1 MGWMSIVIAFLIAFL
16 GFCVYRQLSIKRP
29 QPAIPKVGYFGRG
42 APKADDP
49 AIHPFRVNVSD
60 AQLEELKSR
69 LQNTRITHEQLEDV
83 DDFTYGFNLKT
94 LIAFQDFWLHTYNWR
109 AEEKLLNRFDQFT
122 TEIEGLRIHFV
133 HEKPPANAYDR
144 VMPLLLSHGWPGST
158 HEFHKIIPMLTDPRK
173 HLGIESD
180 FAFEVV
186 TPSIPG
192 FGFSEA
198 AHKRGMSQAATG
210 RIFHELA
217 CRLGFKK
224 YIVQGG
230 DHGAIIVSQMA
241 RLFPDRLYGIHIN
254 MHSLPYTSPGYM
266 LRALVGSFFPRWMF
280 ESKEFANFSLF
291 RILRTFVA
299 ESGYY
304 HIQASFS
311 IRLDRSTDFFCLQA
325 TKPDTLGVALNDSP
339 LGLLAY
345 ILEKFS
351 TATNLDYRRLPD
363 GGLESKGDFTKEE
376 LITAV
381 MIYWINGNMLQA
393 TRFYKESFDDEAN
406 RLLTREFVHTP
417 TGYAALEN
425 DAIPP
430 QPRELASLLYN
441 VTHYTF
447 VKNCGHF
454 AALQCPRELAADI
467 FSFARTVI

>member
-1 MGWMSIVIAFLIAFL
+1 MGRKSILFAFVVAFL
-16 GFCVYRQLSIKRP
+16 GFCVYRQLSIRQRP
-29 QPAIPKVGYFGRG
+29 PTIAKVGYFGRG
-42 APKADDP
+42 SPKADDP
-49 AIHPFRVNVSD
+49 AIHPFR
-60 AQLEELKSR
+60 ELKSR

-94 LIAFQDFWLHTYNWR
+94 LIAFQDSWLHTYNWR
-109 AEEKLLNRFDQFT
+109 REEAILNQFQQFT

-133 HEKPPANAYDR
+133 HEKPPPNTYER
-144 VMPLLLSHGWPGST
+144 VVPLLLSHGWPGST

-173 HLGIESD
+173 HLDIESD

-266 LRALVGSFFPRWMF
+266 MRALVGSFFPQWMF

-291 RILRTFVA
+291 RILRTF
-299 ESGYY
+299 
-304 HIQASFS
+304 
-311 IRLDRSTDFFCLQA
+311 A

-363 GGLESKGDFTKEE
+363 GGLETKGDFTKDE

-393 TRFYKESFDDEAN
+393 TR
-406 RLLTREFVHTP
+406 EFVHIP

-441 VTHYTF
+441 VTHYT
-447 VKNCGHF
+447 
-454 AALQCPRELAADI
+454 L
-467 FSFARTVI
+467 